1 MFNFIFLNDKIIKVY
16 LIIKEF
22 YKLFDSIAK
31 KKDLQT
37 KKIPYFFSVIKLIC
51 AIFQSYLRHYKIR

>member
-1 MFNFIFLNDKIIKVY
+1 MFNFYFLNDNIIKVY

-22 YKLFDSIAK
+22 YKLCDSVAK
-31 KKDLQT
+31 KKDLQI
-37 KKIPYFFSVIKLIC
+37 KKVPNFFLLIELIC